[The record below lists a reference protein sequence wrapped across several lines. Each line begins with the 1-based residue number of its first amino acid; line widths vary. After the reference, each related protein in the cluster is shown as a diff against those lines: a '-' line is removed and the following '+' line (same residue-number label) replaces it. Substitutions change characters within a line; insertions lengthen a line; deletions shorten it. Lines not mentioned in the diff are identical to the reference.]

1 MRIDKE
7 LQEMLVEKAQCYQET
22 VPVFRIVSQN
32 ATDLHKESLQLA
44 SRFSGNVSASE
55 SRYSVA
61 RGADHTKILL
71 PEGASLHYYHSS
83 GNKIFDRNTSPFSN
97 IISDDAQRFER
108 KKFEDTACDLLEK
121 NQLNFAT
128 SLENLQFEKL
138 WQLKASGINE
148 KKEQGR
154 TIINRLVYSYRRF
167 LIGLP
172 VWGRASVFI
181 KVAAEN
187 LVDAFGIDWRQVHDA
202 PLDKASTLAPDDGA
216 RRVLEDLQNTNPEK
230 TYTAKD
236 FTPEFFALGYFS
248 ATKRS
253 YQSVMQPVWV
263 ARFISNGFS
272 RMGHV
277 IAVPAA
283 NTAYE
288 PICRKVTPPPFNEQR
303 TQPKPIKD
311 ECNQTTAP
319 GYRKC

>member
-1 MRIDKE
+1 MRIDRE
-7 LQEMLVEKAQCYQET
+7 LQQMLVEKAQYYQET
-22 VPVFRIVSQN
+22 VPVFRIVPQN
-32 ATDLHKESLQLA
+32 ATDLHKDSLQLA
-44 SRFSGNVSASE
+44 SRFSGNASANE
-55 SRYSVA
+55 LRYSVA
-61 RGADHTKILL
+61 QGEDHTKILL
-71 PEGASLHYYHSS
+71 AEGASLRYYHSS
-83 GNKIFDRNTSPFSN
+83 GNKIFDRNTNPFN
-97 IISDDAQRFER
+97 HIINDNAQGFE
-108 KKFEDTACDLLEK
+108 KNKFEDTACDLLEK
-121 NQLNFAT
+121 NQLNFAA

-138 WQLKASGINE
+138 WLLKASGINH

-154 TIINRLVYSYRRF
+154 AMINRLVYSYRRF
-167 LIGLP
+167 LVGLP

-187 LVDAFGIDWRQVHDA
+187 VVDAFGIDWRKVHDA

-216 RRVLEDLQNTNPEK
+216 RRVLEELQNTNPEK
-230 TYTAKD
+230 TYTTKD
-236 FTPEFFALGYFS
+236 FTPDFFALGYFS

-288 PICRKVTPPPFNEQR
+288 PICRKVTSPPFNEQR
-303 TQPKPIKD
+303 PQPRLIKD
-311 ECNQTTAP
+311 ECNKATAP